1 MRTRARENAIR
12 RRPIPSM
19 AYTRTTCKSHLKNPD
34 TMRLFFALWPDENTR
49 AQLSALQ
56 HGLQGRKTRHANLH
70 MTLAFLGNQP
80 EPLLPSLEEI
90 LKELTAPDIM
100 LEIDRLGY
108 FSRQRI
114 AWAGM
119 HDVPASLLGLHGELN
134 AALEQSGF
142 AFDRRD
148 DFKPHVTLAR
158 DASAPGTS
166 GITPVIWH
174 ADHVALVQSL
184 MEPAGISY
192 RVLASRYCDASL
204 EKKEELR

>member
-1 MRTRARENAIR
+1 
-12 RRPIPSM
+12 
-19 AYTRTTCKSHLKNPD
+19 
-34 TMRLFFALWPDENTR
+34 MRLFFALWPNETTR

-80 EPLLPSLEEI
+80 EPLLSSLEEI
-90 LKELTAPDIM
+90 LKELTVPEIT
-100 LEIDRLGY
+100 LKIDRLGY

-119 HDVPASLLGLHGELN
+119 NDVPASLLRFHGELN
-134 AALEQSGF
+134 AALEQNGI

-158 DASAPGTS
+158 DASVLGTD
-166 GITPVIWH
+166 GFPPFVWH
-174 ADHVALVQSL
+174 ADHVALVQSV
-184 MEPAGISY
+184 MEPTGISY
-192 RVLASRYCDASL
+192 GVLSSRYCDASL
-204 EKKEELR
+204 EKKEPPR

>member
-1 MRTRARENAIR
+1 
-12 RRPIPSM
+12 
-19 AYTRTTCKSHLKNPD
+19 
-34 TMRLFFALWPDENTR
+34 MRLFFALWPDENTR

-70 MTLAFLGNQP
+70 LTLAFLGNQP
-80 EPLLPSLEEI
+80 EHLLPILEEI
-90 LKELTAPDIM
+90 LKELTVPEIT

-119 HDVPASLLGLHGELN
+119 HNVPASLLRLHGELN
-134 AALEQSGF
+134 AALKHSGV

-158 DASAPGTS
+158 DASAPDS
-166 GITPVIWH
+166 ESFAPFVWH
-174 ADHVALVQSL
+174 AGHVALVQSV
-184 MEPAGISY
+184 MEPTGISY
-192 RVLASRYCDASL
+192 RVLTSQYCDASL
-204 EKKEELR
+204 EKKEPPR